1 MEDEWGDLWRTEK
14 DSCSALNPSGR
25 KSGIGELSG
34 PAPDRLVCVGI
45 EVFRCRALNRGACF
59 VVLRRGGGAF
69 EDRPGLDPQKG
80 GQAACSLLEPGLDKG
95 TFITLQAALSY
106 CGTPPFHGTQG
117 SGLHPVI
124 AIKF

>member
-1 MEDEWGDLWRTEK
+1 MQGSE
-14 DSCSALNPSGR
+14 SG
-25 KSGIGELSG
+25 GL
-34 PAPDRLVCVGI
+34 
-45 EVFRCRALNRGACF
+45 FRCLVKG
-59 VVLRRGGGAF
+59 VGGGAF